1 MRIAAVIA
9 LAAAALFVLYNVV
22 PRGGD
27 DAIDEN
33 NASRLMVE
41 ATNAASEQAGTMMD
55 LFREMSPTGIKVY
68 ASTASANTAANGV
81 ASAGGVAPAKVVDEN
96 APPSEAGEGAE
107 SQPEAAPD
115 IWPSDAY
122 ISETPSEVQKAYGLM
137 KQYSEQGELYSDK
150 FVQAARD
157 LREAWEPLYVQA
169 HKEYKEL
176 NTRIELAKSAFTD
189 YFEQKSALAAAMN
202 DPEFRKRMR
211 ESDLREQE
219 MFDSWA
225 TQADNIAALAYDIM
239 QDMQDV
245 DIYIAR
251 TNLSAHFTALQN
263 DADGMS
269 DSLQQLDIEIQRLQ
283 IGDFR
288 AATDELN
295 SILLGQ
301 SALTA
306 N

>member
-33 NASRLMVE
+33 NAYRLMVE
-41 ATNAASEQAGTMMD
+41 ATNAASEQAYTLGT
-55 LFREMSPTGIKVY
+55 LFESMSLL
-68 ASTASANTAANGV
+68 S
-81 ASAGGVAPAKVVDEN
+81 GGETT
-96 APPSEAGEGAE
+96 
-107 SQPEAAPD
+107 
-115 IWPSDAY
+115 SDA
-122 ISETPSEVQKAYGLM
+122 QKAYRLL
-137 KQYSEQGELYSDK
+137 KQYSEQGDVENGK
-150 FVQAARD
+150 FAQAARD
-157 LREAWEPLYVQA
+157 LREAWEPLYVQT

-176 NTRIELAKSAFTD
+176 NARIELAKSAFTD
-189 YFEQKSALAAAMN
+189 YFEQNSALASAIN

-211 ESDLREQE
+211 ESDLSEQE

-225 TQADNIAALAYDIM
+225 MQADNIAALAYDIM

-245 DIYIAR
+245 DLYIAR
-251 TNLSAHFTALQN
+251 TNLSAHFAAQN
-263 DADGMS
+263 ATGRMTT
-269 DSLQQLDIEIQRLQ
+269 SLKQLDIEIQRLQ

-301 SALTA
+301 NSLTA

>member
-9 LAAAALFVLYNVV
+9 LVAAALFVLYNIA

-41 ATNAASEQAGTMMD
+41 ATNAASEQAYTLGT
-55 LFREMSPTGIKVY
+55 LFESMSLL
-68 ASTASANTAANGV
+68 
-81 ASAGGVAPAKVVDEN
+81 GG
-96 APPSEAGEGAE
+96 GETT
-107 SQPEAAPD
+107 
-115 IWPSDAY
+115 SDAQ
-122 ISETPSEVQKAYGLM
+122 EAYRLM
-137 KQYSEQGELYSDK
+137 KQYSEQGELHSDK
-150 FVQAARD
+150 FAQAARD
-157 LREAWEPLYVQA
+157 LREAWEPLYVQT

-189 YFEQKSALAAAMN
+189 YFEQNSALAAAIN
-202 DPEFRKRMR
+202 DPDFRKRLR
-211 ESDLREQE
+211 ESDLREQGI
-219 MFDSWA
+219 FDSWA
-225 TQADNIAALAYDIM
+225 TQADNIAALAYDVM

-245 DIYIAR
+245 NMYITR
-251 TNLSAHFTALQN
+251 INLAAQQN
-263 DADGMS
+263 DADSMA

-295 SILLGQ
+295 SILVGR
-301 SALTA
+301 SALTT

>member
-9 LAAAALFVLYNVV
+9 LAVAAMFVLYNIA

-27 DAIDEN
+27 A
-33 NASRLMVE
+33 
-41 ATNAASEQAGTMMD
+41 
-55 LFREMSPTGIKVY
+55 
-68 ASTASANTAANGV
+68 
-81 ASAGGVAPAKVVDEN
+81 VDEN
-96 APPSEAGEGAE
+96 DPGRLTVDAVNAAAEQAETLGTLFESMSLLGGGETT
-107 SQPEAAPD
+107 
-115 IWPSDAY
+115 SDAQ
-122 ISETPSEVQKAYGLM
+122 EAYRLM
-137 KQYSEQGELYSDK
+137 KQYSEQGDLYSDK
-150 FVQAARD
+150 LVKAARD

-176 NTRIELAKSAFTD
+176 NTRIEIAKSAFTD
-189 YFEQKSALAAAMN
+189 YFEQNSALAAAID
-202 DPEFRKRMR
+202 DPDFRRRMR

-219 MFDSWA
+219 IFDSWA

-245 DIYIAR
+245 NVYIAR
-251 TNLSAHFTALQN
+251 TNLSAHFAAQNATGRMTA
-263 DADGMS
+263 
-269 DSLQQLDIEIQRLQ
+269 SLKKLDIEIQRLQ

-288 AATDELN
+288 ASTDELN
-295 SILLGQ
+295 SILVGQ